1 MKIFADTKWDNFD
14 NELQSLF
21 PNIMLPPVFF
31 IDIHYYLEESGI
43 EGAAFIEIA
52 KFYSAKKSD
61 SISARTLISSA
72 RRLQEKGLSTQA
84 EFKKAIEEK
93 ASVVHLTRGQTEE
106 EQLLTLYRSLNVG
119 EKQRAFAYME
129 SMLEGRGIV
138 VKKRQPRML

>member
-31 IDIHYYLEESGI
+31 IDIHDYLEDSGI
-43 EGAAFIEIA
+43 EGAAFIEVA
-52 KFYSAKKSD
+52 KFYSAKKS
-61 SISARTLISSA
+61 
-72 RRLQEKGLSTQA
+72 A

-93 ASVVHLTRGQTEE
+93 ASIVHLTRGQTEE